1 MPTQRK
7 ADIIADLTDKVGR
20 SKMAVML
27 TYSGLSVKD
36 MSNVRNQLRKQNVEL
51 KVTKNTLLREA
62 TRRANWQGLDHLFVQ
77 SNAVAFVYD
86 DEPAA
91 SKAIND
97 VVRASRGVVNI
108 RSGVIGGRELSPEN
122 VARIAD
128 LPSRDALLA
137 QALGAA
143 VAPLQMLLATLNAPV
158 QQLAWALAAL
168 QEQKGAGNAD
178 AATA

>member
-36 MSNVRNQLRKQNVEL
+36 MSDVRNQLRKQNVEL

-77 SNAVAFVYD
+77 SNAVAFV
-86 DEPAA
+86 
-91 SKAIND
+91 
-97 VVRASRGVVNI
+97 
-108 RSGVIGGRELSPEN
+108 
-122 VARIAD
+122 
-128 LPSRDALLA
+128 
-137 QALGAA
+137 
-143 VAPLQMLLATLNAPV
+143 
-158 QQLAWALAAL
+158 
-168 QEQKGAGNAD
+168 
-178 AATA
+178 